1 MTEAKWIIRCIF
13 LETVAGVPG
22 MVGGMGTHLKTI
34 RDLKTDKGRIHHL
47 LEEAE
52 NERFHLHIFLELRK
66 PGRLFRLFILTAQT
80 VFFGFY
86 MLSFLIARKF
96 SHRFV
101 GYLEEQAC
109 HTYTNM
115 LRHIDDPNLSLNHY
129 KSVQAPEEAR
139 LYWSL
144 PDDATLR
151 DVIEVIRSDEASH
164 R

>member
-22 MVGGMGTHLKTI
+22 MVGGMGTHLKSI

-66 PGRLFRLFILTAQT
+66 PGPLFRFFILSAQT

-86 MLSFLIARKF
+86 MVSYLFARRF

-101 GYLEEQAC
+101 GYL
-109 HTYTNM
+109 
-115 LRHIDDPNLSLNHY
+115 
-129 KSVQAPEEAR
+129 
-139 LYWSL
+139 
-144 PDDATLR
+144 
-151 DVIEVIRSDEASH
+151 
-164 R
+164 

>member
-22 MVGGMGTHLKTI
+22 MVGGMGTLLKSI

-66 PGRLFRLFILTAQT
+66 PGPLFRFFILSAQT

-86 MLSFLIARKF
+86 MVSYLFARRF

-101 GYLEEQAC
+101 GYL
-109 HTYTNM
+109 
-115 LRHIDDPNLSLNHY
+115 
-129 KSVQAPEEAR
+129 
-139 LYWSL
+139 
-144 PDDATLR
+144 
-151 DVIEVIRSDEASH
+151 
-164 R
+164 